1 MFLRIA
7 TTFFRQPL
15 LKNQLRYT
23 LLMQTPMLSI
33 LTNHKLL
40 IQNLS
45 YLQSQFY
52 QMEECNDELELL
64 KKFQQAECSET
75 TLKHPQIQ

>member
-7 TTFFRQPL
+7 TTFFRQPQ
-15 LKNQLRYT
+15 LKNQLRRSLT
-23 LLMQTPMLSI
+23 QAPMLSI
-33 LTNHKLL
+33 LRNHNLF

-52 QMEECNDELELL
+52 QMEESNDELELL

-75 TLKHPQIQ
+75 TLQHPSTL

>member
-1 MFLRIA
+1 MFQRIA
-7 TTFFRQPL
+7 TKFLRQPIFQS
-15 LKNQLRYT
+15 QLRKSFMT
-23 LLMQTPMLSI
+23 APVLGV

-52 QMEECNDELELL
+52 HMEESNDELELL
-64 KKFQQAECSET
+64 QEEVPVGRMQ
-75 TLKHPQIQ
+75 

>member
-1 MFLRIA
+1 MFLRITA
-7 TTFFRQPL
+7 TLFRQPL
-15 LKNQLRYT
+15 LKNSIKKSFMLA
-23 LLMQTPMLSI
+23 PMLSI

-52 QMEECNDELELL
+52 QMEESNDELELL

-75 TLKHPQIQ
+75 TPKHPLTQ